1 VAALDPIRTRYHELM
16 EDPGELARLL
26 RIGADRAR
34 EVASATL
41 ARAHTNIGLLP
52 A

>member
-1 VAALDPIRTRYHELM
+1 MDDR
-16 EDPGELARLL
+16 GELARLL
-26 RIGADRAR
+26 RTGADKAR

-41 ARAHTNIGLLP
+41 RRTYDAIGMLP